1 MTNDKL
7 AVAHDFDLEIRRR
20 GNWDRRE
27 FVKGVAA
34 LAGSAGLLGYD
45 MKPSSAEPPPE
56 ITTIRLTAFPG
67 GVFRTAVRGR
77 VASQGEGFTDVSYSS

>member
-7 AVAHDFDLEIRRR
+7 AVDHDTELESPRS
-20 GNWDRRE
+20 GSWDRRE

-45 MKPSSAEPPPE
+45 VKPAVAEPPPE
-56 ITTIRLTAFPG
+56 TTKIRL
-67 GVFRTAVRGR
+67 
-77 VASQGEGFTDVSYSS
+77 